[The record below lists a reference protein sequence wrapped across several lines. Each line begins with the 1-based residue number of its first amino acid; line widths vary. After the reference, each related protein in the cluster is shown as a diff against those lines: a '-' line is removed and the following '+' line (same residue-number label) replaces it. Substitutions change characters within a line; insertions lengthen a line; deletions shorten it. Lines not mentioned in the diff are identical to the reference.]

1 MQVYGRRDG
10 RSLRSQAARC
20 LDPFGVT
27 MGVTAGVEQNGTQT
41 DGGGVPKTAWGVSHT
56 ALPNSAVAI
65 GFFRH
70 KPSAPNRASGEGED
84 GSDPPLFAAGAARL
98 SGGCGTRCTTRCPTP
113 HPPFGRSL
121 PSWEWQAEKG
131 PFGHLKRDPPFL
143 SCGGRRDVAGRSGAT
158 GGHVA
163 TSAIAV
169 APPVSRGTRG
179 CVWRL

>member
-1 MQVYGRRDG
+1 MWPPLGPVPW
-10 RSLRSQAARC
+10 QAAWQGFC
-20 LDPFGVT
+20 DPD
-27 MGVTAGVEQNGTQT
+27 AG
-41 DGGGVPKTAWGVSHT
+41 
-56 ALPNSAVAI
+56 
-65 GFFRH
+65 
-70 KPSAPNRASGEGED
+70 
-84 GSDPPLFAAGAARL
+84 
-98 SGGCGTRCTTRCPTP
+98 
-113 HPPFGRSL
+113 
-121 PSWEWQAEKG
+121 WEWQAEKG